1 MPTPFLPTCVRM
13 MVKDPG
19 SRIDFEFDWAAAYP
33 GGEAVVASD
42 WTVLPDEIGGVAVAG
57 AAHDLLQST
66 ATLAG
71 GIAGH
76 VYRVTNRVTMSDGQ
90 IDERSMTVRV
100 EER

>member
-1 MPTPFLPTCVRM
+1 MTM
-13 MVKDPG
+13 MVKDPD
-19 SRIDFEFDWAAAYP
+19 SRIDFEFNWALVYPDGQAVLASGWTISPAEAQGIEIAA
-33 GGEAVVASD
+33 S
-42 WTVLPDEIGGVAVAG
+42 
-57 AAHDLLQST
+57 AHDLMQST

-76 VYRVTNRVTMSDGQ
+76 VYRVTNRVTLSDGQ

>member
-1 MPTPFLPTCVRM
+1 MTL

-19 SRIDFEFDWAAAYP
+19 TRIDFEIDWVAAYP
-33 GGEAVVASD
+33 DGQAVVASV
-42 WTVLPDEIGGVAVAG
+42 WTATPGEAGGVAIVG
-57 AAHDLLQST
+57 SAHDLMQAT
-66 ATLAG
+66 VTLAD

-90 IDERSMTVRV
+90 IDERSVVVRV

>member
-1 MPTPFLPTCVRM
+1 MTM

-19 SRIDFEFDWAAAYP
+19 SRIDFEFDWVTAYP
-33 GGEAVVASD
+33 DGQALVSSAWAVVPVEA
-42 WTVLPDEIGGVAVAG
+42 GGIEVAAM
-57 AAHDLLQST
+57 AHDLMQST

-71 GIAGH
+71 GIAGR

-90 IDERSMTVRV
+90 IDERSMTLRV

>member
-1 MPTPFLPTCVRM
+1 MTM

-19 SRIDFEFDWAAAYP
+19 AGIDFAFDWSAAYP
-33 GGEAVVASD
+33 DGQAVMASG
-42 WTVLPDEIGGVAVAG
+42 WTVAPDVDEGGLSIAAM
-57 AAHDLLQST
+57 AHDLT
-66 ATLAG
+66 RTTVTLEG

-90 IDERSMTVRV
+90 IDERSVTMRV